1 MLLALLVAA
10 QGLAFPGEASA
21 GSSVVVSD
29 TGSEYYDG
37 YTTNYF
43 RADGHLA
50 FCTQPNLGT
59 PSGSYAYDE
68 TRGSDSRGAAI
79 ICTAMIL
86 AEHAVGD
93 GYGSRNDVAEV
104 AAPFWGQTRRCLEMH
119 NEDDSYYAR
128 LHVMVSYV
136 FSRTWS
142 GWCDPFNGTSNRG
155 EWEEQSRAFH
165 DLCAAIVD
173 GGAVEGVSTDAVEA
187 LRSCAQ
193 QATVGVT
200 RGNGNQSIAWLKAA
214 PMGGYLKLV
223 KESADEPITTGNPC
237 YSLAGAVYDV
247 FKSSGE
253 WVCSITTDEDGRAG
267 TGRIPYGD
275 YYVLEKTASKGYL
288 VDKEKHY
295 ATLSGSTAT
304 VRVPEVPG
312 LDPVA
317 AMVGKF
323 DGERTYNGSANL
335 PQGSATLAGAKFWV
349 GWYPGY
355 VKGIAPDG
363 EGTYG
368 WKIEAADGRAGD
380 WTTDDASIAA
390 AMPKHEW
397 TIVTDGDGFASIP
410 VEERLTN
417 ALGQIGLPY
426 GTVVVREISAPAGYL
441 PNDTIYVRQI
451 EPSASA
457 SNVSTYNMPEVPDR
471 VKRGDLS
478 IMKFGETTTDEDA
491 QPEVKVPLAGVEF
504 QVVNLNESAVIGP
517 TGVEVAKGGVVC
529 TVTTDDMG
537 WASTETIHADGSSGA
552 LPAGRYKV
560 IEVASTVPQGYKQ
573 VAPFEVE
580 IVDEGQV
587 LHYTLEDK
595 TGTAV
600 RIVKQDAETGR
611 QVSGRMAFRV
621 LDADKNIVTFT
632 SHYPTVTVHSAFAT
646 DSYGACVL
654 PEKLVAG
661 SYYIQ
666 EIESPDGYVLSSDP
680 VPFTVDSST
689 VGAWDDPIT
698 VVVKNS
704 PQKGTI
710 EVSKTDSETG
720 GAITSGSATFAV
732 EAAEDIVTP
741 DGTVRAVQGEV
752 VATVETDGTGRA
764 RTGELHL
771 GRYLVREVSAPA
783 PYLLNGQAVE
793 AVLSY
798 AGQNVAVT
806 SAAASVPDEQARGEI
821 EVVKTDAETGE
832 TVPLPGAKFDVVA
845 TEDVVAGDGTVLLE
859 AGAVAERI
867 ETDGEGRARTGPLYL
882 STYEIVERAAPEG
895 YALSKEPVIVE
906 LAYADQETPVVE
918 ARAEFPDLPQKGT
931 IVLHKHD
938 SYSGGAVRGAVYE
951 VRAAVDVSTPDG
963 TVRCRKGEVVST
975 LETDEEGVAR
985 TDGLYLGTY
994 EVVEVEPPAGYA
1006 VDDGPES
1013 IVVTLS
1019 YAGQEAEA
1027 FEERIDAY
1035 DAPTE
1040 VDVVKTRAG
1049 AGDPLEGVPFEW
1061 WPEAAEVVVAAQ
1073 EGSGAVGV
1081 RIEAPDG
1088 AEVAEVRLA
1097 HALESDSEGAGEPG
1111 SGDADAEPDPV
1122 PLVEDR
1128 GIWIAADVPYGSYA
1142 LQVSLSLGEGEPAV
1156 FGVAD
1161 VELSKGSDAA
1171 MLELS
1176 AALER
1181 DGNGDARSVSWS
1193 AEEAEALV
1201 RPEDLRSGETDADG
1215 RIEARYLEPGI
1226 WRFRETGALPGYVLD
1241 GATREAVVDEKGL
1254 IEGAARF
1261 GLSVENDFTKT
1272 LVSKQDIAGAGELP
1286 GAELEIRDAEDD
1298 VVEAWTSEDEP
1309 HMIETLPAGD
1319 YVLVETS
1326 APQDY
1331 LVAEDIAFTV
1341 EETGEVQRVT
1351 MYDEAVPGTLAALMP
1366 KTGDS
1371 VPFWA
1376 WLAGAGLAGGA
1387 VVAMAASMAK
1397 RKGRRRGREGG
1408 GSEE

>member
-1 MLLALLVAA
+1 M
-10 QGLAFPGEASA
+10 
-21 GSSVVVSD
+21 
-29 TGSEYYDG
+29 
-37 YTTNYF
+37 
-43 RADGHLA
+43 
-50 FCTQPNLGT
+50 
-59 PSGSYAYDE
+59 
-68 TRGSDSRGAAI
+68 
-79 ICTAMIL
+79 
-86 AEHAVGD
+86 
-93 GYGSRNDVAEV
+93 
-104 AAPFWGQTRRCLEMH
+104 
-119 NEDDSYYAR
+119 
-128 LHVMVSYV
+128 
-136 FSRTWS
+136 
-142 GWCDPFNGTSNRG
+142 
-155 EWEEQSRAFH
+155 
-165 DLCAAIVD
+165 
-173 GGAVEGVSTDAVEA
+173 
-187 LRSCAQ
+187 RSCAQ

-223 KESADEPITTGNPC
+223 KESADEPITKGNPC

-267 TGRIPYGD
+267 TGRILYGD

-295 ATLSGSTAT
+295 ATLSGSTVT
-304 VRVPEVPG
+304 VRVLEVPG

-323 DGERTYNGSANL
+323 DGERTYNGNANL

-368 WKIEAADGRAGD
+368 WRIEAADGRAGD
-380 WTTDDASIAA
+380 WTTDDASIAGA
-390 AMPKHEW
+390 APKHEW
-397 TIVTDGDGFASIP
+397 TIATDGNGFASIP

-426 GTVVVREISAPAGYL
+426 GTVVVRETSAPAGYL
-441 PNDTIYVRQI
+441 PNGAIYVRQI

-478 IMKFGETTTDEDA
+478 IMKFGETTTDEDR

-537 WASTETIHADGSSGA
+537 WASTETIRADGSSGA

-560 IEVASTVPQGYKQ
+560 VEVASTVPQGYKQ
-573 VAPFEVE
+573 VAPFEIE
-580 IVDEGQV
+580 IVDEGQI

-680 VPFTVDSST
+680 VPFAVSSST

-720 GAITSGSATFAV
+720 GAITSGAATFAV
-732 EAAEDIVTP
+732 EASEDIVTP

-752 VATVETDGTGRA
+752 VATVATDGTGIA
-764 RTGELHL
+764 RTGELYL

-783 PYLLNGQAVE
+783 PYLRADQTVE

-806 SAAASVPDEQARGEI
+806 SAAASVPDEQARGAI
-821 EVVKTDAETGE
+821 EVVKTDAETGAE
-832 TVPLPGAKFDVVA
+832 VPLPGARFDVIA
-845 TEDVVAGDGTVLLE
+845 TGDVVAGDGTVLVE
-859 AGAVAERI
+859 EGAIVESV
-867 ETDGEGRARTGPLYL
+867 ETDETGHARTGPLYL

-895 YALSKEPVIVE
+895 YALSQDPVVVE
-906 LAYADQETPVVE
+906 LAYADQETPLVE
-918 ARAEFPDLPQKGT
+918 ALAEFPDKPQKGV
-931 IVLHKHD
+931 IVLRKHD
-938 SYSGGAVRGAVYE
+938 SYSAGPVQGAVYE

-963 TVRCRKGEVVST
+963 TVRYRKGEVVST

-985 TDGLYLGTY
+985 TGELYLGTY
-994 EVVEVEPPAGYA
+994 EVAEVDPPAGYA
-1006 VDDGPES
+1006 VYDGPES
-1013 IVVTLS
+1013 TVVTLS
-1019 YAGQEAEA
+1019 YAGQEAEV
-1027 FEERIDAY
+1027 FEERVDAY

-1049 AGDPLEGVPFEW
+1049 AGDPLGGVPFEW
-1061 WPEAAEVVVAAQ
+1061 WPEAAEAVAAAQ

-1081 RIEAPDG
+1081 LIEVPDG
-1088 AEVAEVRLA
+1088 AEVAEVGLA
-1097 HALESDSEGAGEPG
+1097 RAPEADSERTDGNADEPG
-1111 SGDADAEPDPV
+1111 PV
-1122 PLVEDR
+1122 PLVEDD
-1128 GIWIAADVPYGSYA
+1128 GIWIAADAPYGSYA
-1142 LQVSLSLGEGEPAV
+1142 LQVSLSLDEGEPAV
-1156 FGVAD
+1156 FAVAS
-1161 VELSKGSDAA
+1161 VELSKDSDTA

-1181 DGNGDARSVSWS
+1181 DEDQGVRTVSWS
-1193 AEEAEALV
+1193 AKEADVLV
-1201 RPEDLRSGETDADG
+1201 RPEYLETGETDGNG
-1215 RIEARYLEPGI
+1215 RIEIRYLEPGT
-1226 WRFRETGALPGYVLD
+1226 WKFRETRALPGYVLD
-1241 GATREAVVDEKGL
+1241 GAAHEVIVDEGGR
-1254 IEGAARF
+1254 IDGAARF
-1261 GLSVENDFTKT
+1261 ELSVENDFTKT
-1272 LVSKQDIAGAGELP
+1272 LVSKQDIAGTGELP
-1286 GAELEIRDAEDD
+1286 GAELEIRSAEGD
-1298 VVEAWTSEDEP
+1298 VVEAWTSGDEP
-1309 HMIETLPAGD
+1309 HMVETLPAGD

-1326 APQDY
+1326 APRDY
-1331 LVAEDIAFTV
+1331 LIAEDVAFTV
-1341 EETGEVQRVT
+1341 EETGDVQRVT
-1351 MYDEAVPGTLAALMP
+1351 MHDEAVPGTLAALLP
-1366 KTGDS
+1366 KTGDA

-1387 VVAMAASMAK
+1387 VVAIAASMAK
-1397 RKGRRRGREGG
+1397 RKGAGRKGDEP
-1408 GSEE
+1408 EE